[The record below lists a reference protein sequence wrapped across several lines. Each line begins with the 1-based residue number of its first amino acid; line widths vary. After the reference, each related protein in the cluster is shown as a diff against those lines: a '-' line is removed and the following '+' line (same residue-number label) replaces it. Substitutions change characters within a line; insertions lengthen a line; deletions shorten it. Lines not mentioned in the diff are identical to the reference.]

1 MLSEGVITIMTI
13 GKRIRHL
20 REKKGYTQAE
30 FGKLLGLSDKAVSTW
45 ENDTKVPRMS
55 TLKNIAE
62 LFNVPTSYLV
72 GDKEQKNHRGAVK
85 IPVMGNVAA
94 GTPITAIQ
102 EYIDVADSDTWE
114 EIPEALASTGE
125 FFALRINGDSM
136 EPKMSRGDIVIVRQQ
151 QDINSGEIGIVMVGD
166 GEATCKKIK
175 KRPDGIMLISTN
187 PKYEPMY
194 YTNEQIEELPVRI
207 IGKVIELRAKFL

>member
-1 MLSEGVITIMTI
+1 MTI
-13 GKRIRHL
+13 GKRIKGL
-20 REKKGYTQAE
+20 RERNGYTQAE

-45 ENDTKVPRMS
+45 ENDIKVPRMN
-55 TLKNIAE
+55 TLQKIADI
-62 LFNVPTSYLV
+62 FNVSTSYLV
-72 GDKEQKNHRGAVK
+72 GEKENKHLRGAVK
-85 IPVMGNVAA
+85 IAVMGNVAA

-102 EYIDVADSDTWE
+102 EYIDIGDSDTWE
-114 EIPEALASTGE
+114 EIPEALASTGD

-151 QDINSGEIGIVMVGD
+151 PDVNSGEIGIVMVGD

-175 KRPDGIMLISTN
+175 KRPDGILLISTN

-194 YTNEQIEELPVRI
+194 YNNEQIEELPVRI
-207 IGKVIELRAKFL
+207 IGKVIELRAKF

>member
-1 MLSEGVITIMTI
+1 MTI
-13 GKRIRHL
+13 GKRIKGL
-20 REKKGYTQAE
+20 RERNGYTQAE

-45 ENDTKVPRMS
+45 ENDIKVPRMN
-55 TLKNIAE
+55 TLQKIADI
-62 LFNVPTSYLV
+62 FNVSTSYLV
-72 GDKEQKNHRGAVK
+72 GEKENKHLRGAVK
-85 IPVMGNVAA
+85 IAVMGNVAA

-114 EIPEALASTGE
+114 EIPEALASTGD

-151 QDINSGEIGIVMVGD
+151 PDINSGEIGIVMVGD

-175 KRPDGIMLISTN
+175 KRPDGILLISTN

-194 YTNEQIEELPVRI
+194 YNNEQIEELPVRI
-207 IGKVIELRAKFL
+207 IGKVIELRAKF

>member
-1 MLSEGVITIMTI
+1 MTI

>member
-1 MLSEGVITIMTI
+1 MTI
-13 GKRIRHL
+13 GKRIKRL
-20 REKKGYTQAE
+20 REKKGLTQAE
-30 FGKLLGLSDKAVSTW
+30 FGKLLGLTDKAVSTW
-45 ENDTKVPRMS
+45 ENDIKVPRMATLQRIADLFCIS
-55 TLKNIAE
+55 TA
-62 LFNVPTSYLV
+62 YLV
-72 GDKEQKNHRGAVK
+72 GEPEEKKAGGALK

-94 GTPITAIQ
+94 GTPITAVQ
-102 EYIDVADSDTWE
+102 EYIDLADSDTWE
-114 EIPEALASTGE
+114 EIPEALARTGK

-151 QDINSGEIGIVMVGD
+151 SDINSGEIGIAMVGD

-194 YTNEQIEELPVRI
+194 YTNEQIEELPVCI
-207 IGKVIELRAKFL
+207 IGKVVELRAKF

>member
-1 MLSEGVITIMTI
+1 MTI
-13 GKRIRHL
+13 GKRIKHL

-45 ENDTKVPRMS
+45 ENDTKTPRMS
-55 TLKNIAE
+55 TLHKMAE
-62 LFNVPTSYLV
+62 IFCVSTSYLV
-72 GDKEQKNHRGAVK
+72 GEREPKNNKGAVK
-85 IPVMGNVAA
+85 IPVLGNVAA
-94 GTPITAIQ
+94 GTPITAVE
-102 EYIDVADSDTWE
+102 EYIDIADSDTWE
-114 EIPEALASTGE
+114 EIPEALANTGE

-136 EPKMSRGDIVIVRQQ
+136 EPKMSIGDIVIVRQQ
-151 QDINSGEIGIVMVGD
+151 PDINSGEIGIVMVGD

-194 YTNEQIEELPVRI
+194 FNNEQIEELPISI
-207 IGKVIELRAKFL
+207 IGKVIELRAKF

>member
-1 MLSEGVITIMTI
+1 MTI

-30 FGKLLGLSDKAVSTW
+30 FGKMLGLSDKAVSTW

-55 TLKNIAE
+55 TLQRIADI
-62 LFNVPTSYLV
+62 FCVSTSYLV
-72 GDKEQKNHRGAVK
+72 GEKEEKNHRGAVK

-194 YTNEQIEELPVRI
+194 YTNEQIEELPVCI

>member
-1 MLSEGVITIMTI
+1 MTI
-13 GKRIRHL
+13 GKRIKHL

-45 ENDTKVPRMS
+45 ENDIKTPRMS
-55 TLKNIAE
+55 TLHNIADI
-62 LFNVPTSYLV
+62 FCVSTSYLV
-72 GDKEQKNHRGAVK
+72 GEKENKNHKGAVK
-85 IPVMGNVAA
+85 IPVLGNVAA
-94 GTPITAIQ
+94 GTPITAVQ

-114 EIPEALASTGE
+114 EIPEALASTGD

-151 QDINSGEIGIVMVGD
+151 PDVNSGEIGIAMIGD

-175 KRPDGIMLISTN
+175 KCPDGIMLISTN
-187 PKYEPMY
+187 PKYEPMF
-194 YTNEQIEELPVRI
+194 YTNEQIEELPVCI
-207 IGKVIELRAKFL
+207 IGKVVELRAKF